1 MKDHIRERAINVAQL
16 IIEVNGTVRSVAK
29 EIHMSKSTVHR
40 DLRERLPK
48 ISLSLYNDVN
58 EILEKNKNERAL
70 RGGLA
75 TKKRWEKQRR
85 EVNA

>member
-1 MKDHIRERAINVAQL
+1 MKDHIRERVINVAQL

-29 EIHMSKSTVHR
+29 EIHMSKSTVHK

-48 ISLSLYNDVN
+48 ISLSLYNGVN

>member
-1 MKDHIRERAINVAQL
+1 MKDYIRERVIDVAQL
-16 IIEVNGTVRSVAK
+16 IIELDGTVRSVAK
-29 EIHMSKSTVHR
+29 EIHMSKSTVHK

-48 ISLSLYNDVN
+48 ISLSLYNEVN
-58 EILEKNKNERAL
+58 KILEKNKDERAL

-75 TKKRWEKQRR
+75 TKERWEKQRS

>member
-1 MKDHIRERAINVAQL
+1 MKDYIRERVIDVAQL
-16 IIEVNGTVRSVAK
+16 IIEVDGTVRSVAK

-48 ISLSLYNDVN
+48 ISLSLYNEVN
-58 EILEKNKNERAL
+58 EILEKNKDERAL

-75 TKKRWEKQRR
+75 TKERWEKQRS

>member
-1 MKDHIRERAINVAQL
+1 MKDHIRERVIDVAQL
-16 IIEVNGTVRSVAK
+16 IIELDGTVRSVAK
-29 EIHMSKSTVHR
+29 EIHMSKSTVHK

-48 ISLSLYNDVN
+48 ISLSLYNGVDK
-58 EILEKNKNERAL
+58 ILEKNKNERAL

>member
-1 MKDHIRERAINVAQL
+1 MKDHIRERVINVAQL

-29 EIHMSKSTVHR
+29 EIHMSKSTVHK

-58 EILEKNKNERAL
+58 EILEKNKDERAL

-75 TKKRWEKQRR
+75 TKERWEKQRS

>member
-1 MKDHIRERAINVAQL
+1 MKDHIRERVLDVAQL
-16 IIEVNGTVRSVAK
+16 IIKVDGTVRSVAK
-29 EIHMSKSTVHR
+29 EIHMSKSTVHK

-48 ISLSLYNDVN
+48 ISPSLYNEVN
-58 EILEKNKNERAL
+58 EILEKNKDERAL

-75 TKKRWEKQRR
+75 TKERWEKQRS

>member
-1 MKDHIRERAINVAQL
+1 MKDHIRERVINVAQL

-29 EIHMSKSTVHR
+29 EIHMSKSTVHK

-75 TKKRWEKQRR
+75 TREYWEKRR
-85 EVNA
+85 GDLLG

>member
-1 MKDHIRERAINVAQL
+1 MKDHIRERVIDVAQL
-16 IIEVNGTVRSVAK
+16 IIELDGTVRSVSK
-29 EIHMSKSTVHR
+29 EIHMGKSTVHK

-48 ISLSLYNDVN
+48 ISPSLYNDVDK
-58 EILEKNKNERAL
+58 ILEKNKNERAL
-70 RGGLA
+70 RA

>member
-1 MKDHIRERAINVAQL
+1 MKDHIRERVINVAQL